1 MVLERLPPTC
11 NVLFS
16 TLPGTTQTNGLID
29 SHKLGLL
36 PKEAIV
42 VNIGRG
48 SVFVEKDLFDAL
60 NSKHLFGAGLDVW
73 WSYPHRGGGL
83 HTPEVEEQRYV
94 DLEEIMQEIRKN
106 GWESIKSHPNIY
118 HSSLGY

>member
-1 MVLERLPPTC
+1 MYPLAHLDTLLPTC

-73 WSYPHRGGGL
+73 WSYPPKYFHFMFIL
-83 HTPEVEEQRYV
+83 FFAKY
-94 DLEEIMQEIRKN
+94 LF
-106 GWESIKSHPNIY
+106 
-118 HSSLGY
+118 